1 MPDVFLTGGSGFVG
15 GALLRRL
22 VADGR
27 SVRALARTD
36 EAAAAVRDSG
46 AEPVRGDLDDLAAL
60 RRGAAGC
67 ELVFHA
73 AALVSDWAPKSAF
86 EQVNVTGTRNV
97 LEACEAAGVRRLVHV
112 SSESVLLGGKP
123 LRNADETWP
132 LQPRSKNLYAAS
144 KARAELALR
153 AARTVE
159 TVCVRPVLVWGPGD
173 RTIRPGFAL
182 AVREGRFTWID
193 EGRHLTSTTHVANAV
208 HGIVLGAEH
217 GRAGEAYSVSDGE
230 TITFRGFLTRL
241 LATAGVVP
249 PERSLSL
256 RRANAIAAAGETVWR
271 VLRRPGRPPL
281 TRTVTW
287 LVGIDRTI
295 DIGKARRELGY
306 APVVSREEGFAELAG
321 E

>member
-1 MPDVFLTGGSGFVG
+1 MADVFVTGGSGFVG

-22 VADGR
+22 AADGR
-27 SVRALARTD
+27 SVRALARTE
-36 EAAAAVRDSG
+36 EAAAAIAATG
-46 AEPVRGDLDDLAAL
+46 AEPVRGDLDDPEAL

-73 AALVSDWAPKSAF
+73 AALVSDWAPKRDF
-86 EQVNVTGTRNV
+86 ERVNVTGTRNV
-97 LEACEAAGVRRLVHV
+97 LEACESAGVRRLVHV

-123 LRNADETWP
+123 LRDADESWP

-144 KARAELALR
+144 KARAELALL

-159 TVCVRPVLVWGPGD
+159 TVRVRPVLVWGPGD

-193 EGRHLTSTTHVANAV
+193 QGRHRTSTTHVENAV
-208 HGIVLGAEH
+208 HGILLGAER
-217 GRAGEAYSVSDGE
+217 GRPGEAYSVSDGE
-230 TITFRGFLTRL
+230 PITFREFLTRL
-241 LATAGVVP
+241 LETAGVTP
-249 PERSLSL
+249 PDRSLPL
-256 RRANAIAAAGETVWR
+256 PVANLLAAGSETLWR
-271 VLRRPGRPPL
+271 ALRRPGRPPL

-306 APVVSREEGFAELAG
+306 EPVRSREEGFAELAG
-321 E
+321 G